1 MEPKAGTAKRKRKN
15 PAKNHLWLA
24 KIRHFFEAIYYAFP
38 VQLLVNHFKSNQ
50 VLLLCWVLL
59 FAIVTENFG
68 KVFGIPYLFLDPEY
82 MQEVSFWS
90 FFMIGIALGGFIMAF
105 HITSYIMDGPKF
117 SFLGMLPRPFTKFT
131 INNGIVPALFLVI
144 YIGALIRFQTE
155 NGNNSL
161 AGILLNVSGLFA
173 GCLTMFVVLYSYF
186 QATNKDIFKFVVAKV
201 DKRLRKARLARGKLM
216 HRYKNVKKEAIRVDS
231 YVDVSFRIQPAI
243 ARPSYLDKAAI
254 LKVFDQNHF
263 NSVII
268 ELFVFVALLLLG
280 IFRDVPLFQIPAAA
294 SALLLF
300 TIFIMFA
307 GAVSFWF
314 KSWAASS
321 VIILILIFNVLVEKE
336 LVTKIYKAY
345 GLDYNK
351 EQVDYSL
358 TKLAT
363 INSLENYEK
372 DKKATFEILE
382 NWKKKQGGIQKPK
395 MVFICASGGG
405 QRSSLWTLKALQA
418 ADSITEGRLMQNTF
432 LMTGASGGII
442 GSGYYRELYLRKQL
456 GEDIQPNDPRYLAN
470 IGQDILNPLIFSLV
484 VNDIFIRYQSFEYL
498 GRRYLKDRGYAFE
511 QQLNKNTGG
520 LLDKRIQD
528 YAEAERE
535 SIIPMMIMAPV
546 IVNDG
551 RKLYISPH
559 HVSYLNLPNTESDD
573 YFDTKVKGMDF
584 GYLFEHHGARDLR
597 FLTALR
603 MSATFPY
610 ITPNITLP
618 SSPAIEI
625 MDAGLSD
632 NFGIT
637 DALNFLS
644 VFRTWIHENTSGV
657 IILSIRD
664 SEKNPHIDKRSAP
677 SFFEK
682 VITPAR
688 SLYNNWVNIQD
699 INNDNQVELA
709 KLWFDGEIDRI
720 DLEYT
725 TSAVDDLTTGQLPDN
740 NEKRKAREIERAS
753 LSWHLTAIEKQNII
767 NNIYLSKNQEALQKL
782 RQLLNGNE
790 NPENLVI
797 IQKETAPNPRG
808 F

>member
-1 MEPKAGTAKRKRKN
+1 MEPKAGPAKRKSKK
-15 PAKNHLWLA
+15 PAKNQLWLS
-24 KIRHFFEAIYYAFP
+24 KIRHFSDAIYYAFP
-38 VQLLVNHFKSNQ
+38 VQLLVNHFKTNQ
-50 VLLLCWVLL
+50 VLLLCWILL

-90 FFMIGIALGGFIMAF
+90 FFIIGIALGGFIMAF

-131 INNGIVPALFLVI
+131 INNGIVPALFLII
-144 YIGALIRFQTE
+144 YIGALIRFQSD
-155 NGNNSL
+155 NGHNSM
-161 AGILLNVSGLFA
+161 AGILLNVSGLLA
-173 GCLTMFVVLYSYF
+173 GCMAMFVVLYSYF

-216 HRYKNVKKEAIRVDS
+216 HRYKHAKKEAVRVDN
-231 YVDVSFRIQPAI
+231 YLDVSFRVQPAI

-280 IFRDVPLFQIPAAA
+280 IFREIPLFQIPAAA

-300 TIFIMFA
+300 MFA
-307 GAVSFWF
+307 GAISFWF

-321 VIILILIFNVLVEKE
+321 VIVLILIFNVLVEKE

-345 GLDYNK
+345 GLDYDK
-351 EQVDYSL
+351 KQVDYSL
-358 TKLAT
+358 SKIAS

-372 DKKATFEILE
+372 DIKATLEVLE
-382 NWKKKQGGIQKPK
+382 NWKKKQNGTKKPK
-395 MVFICASGGG
+395 MVFVCASGGG

-418 ADSITEGRLMQNTF
+418 ADSITAGRLMQNTF

-442 GSGYYRELYLRKQL
+442 GSAYYRELYLRKQL
-456 GEDIQPNDPRYLAN
+456 GEDIQPNDPRFLAN

-484 VNDIFIRYQSFEYL
+484 VNDIFIRYQNFEYM
-498 GRRYLKDRGYAFE
+498 GMQYSKDRGYAFE

-520 LLDKRIQD
+520 FLDKRIQD

-559 HVSYLNLPNTESDD
+559 HVSYLNLPNTQSDN
-573 YFDTKVKGMDF
+573 YFDAKIKGMDF
-584 GYLFEHHGARDLR
+584 GYLFEGHGAKDLR

-657 IILSIRD
+657 VILSIRD

-682 VITPAR
+682 IITPAR

-709 KLWFDGEIDRI
+709 KLWFEGEIDRI

-725 TSAVDDLTTGQLPDN
+725 TSTMDDLTTKPLSGS
-740 NEKRKAREIERAS
+740 NEKRKAKEIERAS

-767 NNIYLSKNQEALQKL
+767 SNILLLKNQEALQKL
-782 RQLLNGNE
+782 NQLLNGNE
-790 NPENLVI
+790 SLEKLAI
-797 IQKETAPNPRG
+797 TKKEAAPNPRG